1 MSTALVRAVELAF
14 PDPTIKNVFSAYLK
28 EAGFDAFRL
37 PFGDGKA
44 ALKDKAVTETTTEV
58 TETAHDAREKGF
70 EGSWQSDAVAAFE
83 RAMDKHPN
91 DDREITGIIRQLR
104 VKYWEEK
111 PKDVYVRCRVCS
123 CCGRLRPVHELEAR
137 EARAA
142 VEGKENDQHEMDGH
156 DEAALV
162 PVKRALTLLR
172 VWTKY

>member
-37 PFGDGKA
+37 PFGDGKGS
-44 ALKDKAVTETTTEV
+44 KEKAIETTTEV

-91 DDREITGIIRQLR
+91 DDREITGVRGHAARCLLLLTGASIDHPPATRQILGG
-104 VKYWEEK
+104 EAEG
-111 PKDVYVRCRVCS
+111 RVCALQ
-123 CCGRLRPVHELEAR
+123 GVLVLRS
-137 EARAA
+137 AA
-142 VEGKENDQHEMDGH
+142 SG
-156 DEAALV
+156 
-162 PVKRALTLLR
+162 P
-172 VWTKY
+172 

>member
-44 ALKDKAVTETTTEV
+44 SSKDKAVTETTTEV

-91 DDREITGIIRQLR
+91 DDKEITGVRGYATQASLWLTFSSSDHPPATRQVLGG
-104 VKYWEEK
+104 EAEG
-111 PKDVYVRCRVCS
+111 RVCALQGVLVLWTATS
-123 CCGRLRPVHELEAR
+123 RP
-137 EARAA
+137 
-142 VEGKENDQHEMDGH
+142 
-156 DEAALV
+156 
-162 PVKRALTLLR
+162 
-172 VWTKY
+172 